1 MEMAVTI
8 KDIAKIA
15 GVSYSTVSRALNG
28 GENVK
33 PDKRELIIKIAKEEG
48 YVPNQAA
55 INLKLSKAHTLGL
68 FLSTISKSTSPYVL
82 HDVVSGIYSAVGS
95 QYSVIVKGIDLQEP
109 NTLNP
114 AIFDGL
120 VILSQRTDD
129 SVFIEEAIA
138 KKIPLVVINRP
149 VYYGVSNV
157 LTDEAQG
164 MKKAME
170 YLLDN
175 GHRNIAII
183 ESTQNLDS
191 TRARHRGWVQA
202 VEYCGLVPK
211 SMPIAVGNYR
221 FHSGYLAAKELL
233 VHKPT
238 AILCFND
245 EMAHGARK
253 AILEAGLSVPE
264 DVSLIGFDNLDASR
278 FSDMRLTTIERNM
291 LKIAKIG
298 TEVLLKKIECGD
310 TSCERIYLDTQLIIR
325 ETVKDIRTGKVAH

>member
-1 MEMAVTI
+1 MAVTI

-33 PDKRELIIKIAKEEG
+33 PDKKELIMKIAKEEG

-95 QYSVIVKGIDLQEP
+95 QYSVIVKGIDMQEP

-129 SVFIEEAIA
+129 SIFIEEAIA

-202 VEYCGLVPK
+202 VEYCGLDPNT
-211 SMPIAVGNYR
+211 MPVAVGNYR

-233 VHKPT
+233 EYKPT

-278 FSDMRLTTIERNM
+278 FSDMKLTTIERNM
-291 LKIAKIG
+291 LKIAQIG
-298 TEVLLKKIECGD
+298 TEALLKKIEQGD

>member
-1 MEMAVTI
+1 MAVTI
-8 KDIAKIA
+8 KDIAKRA

-33 PDKRELIIKIAKEEG
+33 LDKKELIMSIAKEVG

-68 FLSTISKSTSPYVL
+68 FLSTISKTTSPYVL

-95 QYSVIVKGIDLQEP
+95 QYSVIVKGIDMQEP

-114 AIFDGL
+114 GIFDGL

-129 SVFIEEAIA
+129 AAFIEEAMA
-138 KKIPLVVINRP
+138 KQIPLVVINRP

-175 GHRNIAII
+175 GHRKIGII
-183 ESTQNLDS
+183 ESTQTLDS

-202 VEYCGLVPK
+202 VEYCGLDPK

-221 FHSGYLAAKELL
+221 FPSGYLAAKELL
-233 VHKPT
+233 PHKPT

-253 AILEAGLSVPE
+253 AILEAGLSVPD
-264 DVSLIGFDNLDASR
+264 DVSLIGFDNLDASK
-278 FSDMRLTTIERNM
+278 FSDMNLTTIERNM
-291 LKIAKIG
+291 LRISQIG
-298 TEVLLKKIECGD
+298 TEVLLQKIEHGD

-325 ETVKDIRTGKVAH
+325 DTVKDMRTGLVSK

>member
-1 MEMAVTI
+1 MAVTI
-8 KDIAKIA
+8 KDIAKSA

-33 PDKRELIIKIAKEEG
+33 LEKKELIMKIAKEVG
-48 YVPNQAA
+48 YIPNQAA

-68 FLSTISKSTSPYVL
+68 FLSTISIKTSPYIL
-82 HDVVSGIYSAVGS
+82 HDVVSGIYSVVGS
-95 QYSVIVKGIDLQEP
+95 QYSVIVKGIDMQET

-120 VILSQRTDD
+120 IILSQRTDD
-129 SVFIEEAIA
+129 SFFIEEAMA

-175 GHRNIAII
+175 GHRNIAVI
-183 ESTQNLDS
+183 ESTQTLDS

-202 VEYCGLVPK
+202 VEYCGLDSKSVPV
-211 SMPIAVGNYR
+211 AVGNYR
-221 FHSGYLAAKELL
+221 FNSGYLAAKELL
-233 VHKPT
+233 VNKPT

-253 AILEAGLSVPE
+253 AILEAGLSIPD

-278 FSDMRLTTIERNM
+278 FSDMNLTTIERNM
-291 LKIAKIG
+291 LSIAKTG
-298 TEVLLKKIECGD
+298 TEVLLKKIEKGD

-325 ETVKDIRTGKVAH
+325 ETVKDLRTGLVSK

>member
-1 MEMAVTI
+1 MAVTI